1 MKNRRLILILLTAS
15 VLLLIPY
22 IAMQIYTG
30 VDWSFKDF
38 TSIGILLFGAGLA
51 CELTIRI
58 VKNVT
63 NRIII
68 CFTILVVLFLIWAE
82 LAVGIVGTPFAGS

>member
-1 MKNRRLILILLTAS
+1 
-15 VLLLIPY
+15 
-22 IAMQIYTG
+22 MQFYTG